1 MLVGESI
8 PSLGSP
14 AVPRPLRFK
23 NDVLPPK
30 LGQMITHGKTGLAA
44 AYDCRFDAFS
54 HRSSLMDQEPAAIA
68 G

>member
-1 MLVGESI
+1 MLLRKSI
-8 PSLGSP
+8 PSLSSP

-44 AYDCRFDAFS
+44 AYDYRLDTFS
-54 HRSSLMDQEPAAIA
+54 HRSSLMDQ
-68 G
+68 